1 VYSISYPIPISML
14 ISSESWYDFSLQS
27 FELRFCSN
35 RTLTFYGPKWTFL
48 TQFKQI
54 NVFTSLP
61 LTGKWMLYLA
71 SLSRE
76 KWVLK
81 INIILLKCINYA
93 QKSSTI
99 IFVMLVTY
107 SALLKPSLNF
117 GYCTN
122 FVLKCTTERCT
133 KRSEQTVQM
142 KNYHFHI
149 RLLD

>member
-1 VYSISYPIPISML
+1 MTSHYNHL
-14 ISSESWYDFSLQS
+14 SSDFAATEPLHFMGQNGHFWHSLNKLM
-27 FELRFCSN
+27 F
-35 RTLTFYGPKWTFL
+35 
-48 TQFKQI
+48 
-54 NVFTSLP
+54 FTSLP

-71 SLSRE
+71 SLCKRKVSLE
-76 KWVLK
+76 
-81 INIILLKCINYA
+81 NQHNPTKCINYA